1 MCKPLVENN
10 EKYRVVNQGKN
21 VKVEEQ
27 KQEGDLLIENQG
39 TKKMEIIEVKIK
51 NQKQKKKK
59 TTIKKNMKSFKT
71 SRKDFEDFV
80 SKKPPL
86 LIVACHLGW

>member
-27 KQEGDLLIENQG
+27 KQEGDLLIENQ
-39 TKKMEIIEVKIK
+39 
-51 NQKQKKKK
+51 
-59 TTIKKNMKSFKT
+59 
-71 SRKDFEDFV
+71 
-80 SKKPPL
+80 KPKRM
-86 LIVACHLGW
+86 WRS